1 MGAPDSRDDRPR
13 SLTTTDVSSRNAR
26 VYQRRSSV
34 NTPAAMVFGP
44 FRLDLRAGLLLHG
57 REPIPLR
64 PKTWSVLRYLA
75 ERPGV
80 LVTKQELLDAIW
92 ADAVVTEAVLSRSIW
107 ELRVALGD
115 SSRTSQL
122 LQTVQRR
129 GFRFIA
135 PVKAAPPAS
144 ASGAHESP
152 SGQDWEFAT
161 GDAVRRDDAPAVP
174 FVGRD
179 EELRQLAR
187 LLAHAQAGRRQVAFI
202 TGPAGIGKTALVGA
216 FLTSLEVR
224 APAPGVSVARGFCVE
239 QLGPREPYMPV
250 LEALGRLTRRPDA
263 GRLSELLRRVAPT
276 WLAQT
281 PWLIGEGDDARALE
295 RSLQFV
301 RPERMLREF

>member
-1 MGAPDSRDDRPR
+1 MGASDSRDDRPR

-80 LVTKQELLDAIW
+80 LVTKQELLDAVW
-92 ADAVVTEAVLSRSIW
+92 ADAVVTESVLGKSIW

-115 SSRTSQL
+115 NSRTAHL
-122 LQTVQRR
+122 IQTVQRR

-135 PVKAAPPAS
+135 PVHAAPAAS

-152 SGQDWEFAT
+152 SGKPWEFAT
-161 GDAVRRDDAPAVP
+161 ATSGSKSRDDAPAVP
-174 FVGRD
+174 FVGRTG
-179 EELRQLAR
+179 EL
-187 LLAHAQAGRRQVAFI
+187 G
-202 TGPAGIGKTALVGA
+202 
-216 FLTSLEVR
+216 
-224 APAPGVSVARGFCVE
+224 
-239 QLGPREPYMPV
+239 
-250 LEALGRLTRRPDA
+250 
-263 GRLSELLRRVAPT
+263 
-276 WLAQT
+276 
-281 PWLIGEGDDARALE
+281 
-295 RSLQFV
+295 
-301 RPERMLREF
+301 